1 MNLLCHEKKRE
12 EKWSSRYAY
21 LCWFDE
27 LISDEKLDL
36 KKKKKKKATVYC
48 FLDMEKAYG
57 GTPDS

>member
-1 MNLLCHEKKRE
+1 MKKKE

-36 KKKKKKKATVYC
+36 KKKKKSYRVLFSRHGKSLWRHTR
-48 FLDMEKAYG
+48 
-57 GTPDS
+57 